1 MTIGATTN
9 AKIVRGEKTSTRGTT
24 PLATAVNSRLNG
36 GLIITKVDLENA
48 PSTTTT
54 NRVTATIA
62 VAVSASVMSVSATSV
77 LATKEDVVRYTT
89 YAEIFRRER
98 RAITTPLSIHG
109 CVAAT

>member
-9 AKIVRGEKTSTRGTT
+9 AKIVRGEKTSTRGKT
-24 PLATAVNSRLNG
+24 PLGTAVNSRLNG

-62 VAVSASVMSVSATSV
+62 VAVSASVMSVSAT
-77 LATKEDVVRYTT
+77 KEDVVRFTT

-98 RAITTPLSIHG
+98 HAITTP
-109 CVAAT
+109 